1 MNLAEQVYVIGLKR
15 HKHLQDKMAY
25 GLRPW
30 DAYCCSPSGCGACSN
45 LNLVNFLSVCKHPL
59 CYDCCYIDIVYSV
72 VWKQSSCN
80 YYGLLKKLIR

>member
-1 MNLAEQVYVIGLKR
+1 MIGLKR
-15 HKHLQDKMAY
+15 HKCLRDKMAY

-30 DAYCCSPSGCGACSN
+30 DAYCCSPSGSGARSN
-45 LNLVNFLSVCKHPL
+45 LDLVNFLSVCKYH
-59 CYDCCYIDIVYSV
+59 CFYDCCYIDIVYSV